1 MKIGG
6 IDNVVTYGSTFTA
19 NMQAVVS
26 VVTGPAG
33 KDGAPGSTV
42 TGPPGPAGS
51 TITGPKGDP
60 GPAGSTVTGPPGSTV
75 TGPAWSFTTIAA
87 LGVQSNVSDGGFN
100 VTVGVSV
107 STINIR
113 SGNTTYWWK
122 VSSTTNK

>member
-1 MKIGG
+1 
-6 IDNVVTYGSTFTA
+6 
-19 NMQAVVS
+19 VVS

-42 TGPPGPAGS
+42 TGPPG
-51 TITGPKGDP
+51 
-60 GPAGSTVTGPPGSTV
+60 STV
-75 TGPAWSFTTIAA
+75 TGPAWSFATLAA
-87 LGVQSNVSDGGFN
+87 LGNKSNVSDGGFN